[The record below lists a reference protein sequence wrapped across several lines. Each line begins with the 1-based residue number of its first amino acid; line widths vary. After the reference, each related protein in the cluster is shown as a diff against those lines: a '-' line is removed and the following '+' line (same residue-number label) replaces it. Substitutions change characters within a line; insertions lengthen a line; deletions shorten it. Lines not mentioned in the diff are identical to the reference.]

1 MVRINDNFIK
11 LPSSYLFS
19 EVARKVK
26 VFMEAHPE
34 AEVIRMGI
42 GDVTRPLC
50 PIVTDAL
57 HKATKSVSSFSTA
70 AGRL

>member
-34 AEVIRMGI
+34 AEVISEE
-42 GDVTRPLC
+42 DHC
-50 PIVTDAL
+50 YC
-57 HKATKSVSSFSTA
+57 ST
-70 AGRL
+70 GRSG